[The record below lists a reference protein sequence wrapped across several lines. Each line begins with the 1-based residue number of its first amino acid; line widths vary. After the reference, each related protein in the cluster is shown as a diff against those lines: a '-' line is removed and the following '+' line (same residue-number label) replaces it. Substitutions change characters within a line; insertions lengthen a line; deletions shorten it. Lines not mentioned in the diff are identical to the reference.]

1 MTIKGGEKM
10 KYLIESIT
18 FKNGETRTDSRPNDE
33 CAKYYKTKNKCIHF
47 EDVLKEEM
55 DKQRSD

>member
-1 MTIKGGEKM
+1 M